1 MLETPNLVSDLGRRA
16 RRTALR
22 AFVRL
27 RRRARAMGIERP
39 LAQITWPRGVWTGVV
54 LLIAVYL
61 VLDRAVPEPA
71 KADLVDLDCLA
82 LNIYFEARGEPL
94 DGKRA
99 VGHVVLNRVA
109 DEGFPGTI
117 CQVVRQGGEVE
128 RNRCQFSWWC
138 DGQSDRPADQLAWR
152 ESREVAWEVLRGA
165 TKDPT
170 RGALWYHAAYVQPP
184 WSETKAKSRQIGQHV
199 FYHRP

>member
-1 MLETPNLVSDLGRRA
+1 
-16 RRTALR
+16 
-22 AFVRL
+22 
-27 RRRARAMGIERP
+27 MGIERP
-39 LAQITWPRGVWTGVV
+39 LAQITWPRGVWAGVV

-61 VLDRAVPEPA
+61 VLDRAVPDPTKTE
-71 KADLVDLDCLA
+71 LVDLDCLA
-82 LNIYFEARGEPL
+82 LNIYFEARGEAL

-109 DEGFPGTI
+109 DEGFPDTI
-117 CQVVRQGGEVE
+117 CQVIRQGGEEV
-128 RNRCQFSWWC
+128 RHKCQFSWWC
-138 DGQSDRPADQLAWR
+138 DGRSDRPADQLAWR

-184 WSETKAKSRQIGQHV
+184 WSETKVKSRQIGQHV
-199 FYHRP
+199 FYRRP